1 MQTSL
6 EVPLTQDVKGRF
18 VIRGTK
24 LPLELILNAY
34 KRGLSA
40 ERIAS
45 QYSGIEIRD
54 IYAVLAYYHDNRKE
68 LDEYLEEQ
76 NRLSSEFHIAIEEQ
90 SALSYEKIQ
99 ARLKSQQ

>member
-6 EVPLTQDVKGRF
+6 EIPLTQDAKGRF
-18 VIRGTK
+18 VICGTK

-34 KRGLSA
+34 KRGYSA

-45 QYSGIEIRD
+45 QYSDINIRD

-68 LDEYLEEQ
+68 LDSYLEEQ
-76 NRLSSEFHIAIEEQ
+76 NRISAEFRVAIEKQ
-90 SALSYEKIQ
+90 SALAYEKMQ
-99 ARLKSQQ
+99 ARLKNQQ